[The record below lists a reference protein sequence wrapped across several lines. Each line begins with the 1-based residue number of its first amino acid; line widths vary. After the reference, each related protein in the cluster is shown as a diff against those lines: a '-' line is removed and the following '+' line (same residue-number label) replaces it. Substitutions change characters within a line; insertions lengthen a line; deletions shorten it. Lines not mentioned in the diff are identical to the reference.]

1 MAFFDKLSE
10 MAKNVGDKTGDM
22 IEVSKLN
29 SEISDAEKRIVEKKK
44 EIGEYCWGQYIAN
57 IQLDPEVAKLCA
69 AIKEDEALI
78 AKTHAEI
85 QSIKADKAAAP
96 VVVEAGL
103 LRCQSCGASNPEGT
117 SFCQSCGT
125 KLEAPAPV
133 APVEVTTCPA
143 CGCQNP
149 VGTQFCQGC
158 GKDMTT
164 PMESSPAPAEAE
176 NAPVEPAGS
185 VCPACGAVNKD
196 GNRFCMGCGGSLPDL
211 SAAETPRAV
220 EAPTQEPSGLVCPAC
235 GAVNKDG
242 NRFCMECGG
251 SLPNPPV
258 AEVPIEEPSGP
269 VCPVCGA
276 VNKESN
282 CFCMGCGANLAVLE
296 PFEEQ
301 APAEEAAETP
311 TTEVTQ
317 EVPIPE
323 EPVPAEAL
331 QYPTLEENPPSVSE
345 PAESAATNTLLCNA
359 CGTVNRPGVKFCG
372 ECGSRLEG

>member
-196 GNRFCMGCGGSLPDL
+196 GNRFCM
-211 SAAETPRAV
+211 
-220 EAPTQEPSGLVCPAC
+220 
-235 GAVNKDG
+235 
-242 NRFCMECGG
+242 ECGG

>member
-29 SEISDAEKRIVEKKK
+29 SQISDAEKRIVEKKK

-69 AIKEDEALI
+69 AIKEDEAFI

-117 SFCQSCGT
+117 GFCQSCGT
-125 KLEAPAPV
+125 KLEVPAPV
-133 APVEVTTCPA
+133 APVEVATCPA

-158 GKDMTT
+158 GKDIT
-164 PMESSPAPAEAE
+164 APAEPSSTPVE
-176 NAPVEPAGS
+176 KKNALVEPAGPI
-185 VCPACGAVNKD
+185 CPACSAVNKE
-196 GNRFCMGCGGSLPDL
+196 GNL
-211 SAAETPRAV
+211 
-220 EAPTQEPSGLVCPAC
+220 
-235 GAVNKDG
+235 
-242 NRFCMECGG
+242 FCMECGA
-251 SLPNPPV
+251 SIPSTPA
-258 AEVPIEEPSGP
+258 AEAAAEEPSGP
-269 VCPVCGA
+269 ICPVCGA
-276 VNKESN
+276 VNTEGN
-282 CFCMGCGANLAVLE
+282 RFCMGCGANLAALE
-296 PFEEQ
+296 PSEEQ
-301 APAEEAAETP
+301 APIEKAAETP
-311 TTEVTQ
+311 TTEVPQ
-317 EVPIPE
+317 EVSIPE
-323 EPVPAEAL
+323 EPVPAEAA
-331 QYPTLEENPPSVSE
+331 QCQTPEEEPPSAPE
-345 PAESAATNTLLCNA
+345 PAVSNTLRCNA